1 MPLFARSNGFSPKV
15 HPKGRSGMPVGEAL
29 SPKGTV
35 RAANPWGTKR
45 STVRSVAHQISELLE
60 FDLARKR
67 GEAGRHARSE
77 FGIRGSQDSKSEL
90 LLSRIPNSL

>member
-1 MPLFARSNGFSPKV
+1 
-15 HPKGRSGMPVGEAL
+15 MPVGEAL

-45 STVRSVAHQISELLE
+45 STVRSVAHQISELNE

-67 GEAGRHARSE
+67 GSE
-77 FGIRGSQDSKSEL
+77 FGIRGEEDSKSEL
-90 LLSRIPNSL
+90 LLSRIPNPEPRQHGAESASDTRRPQNPLEPDHIQSA